1 MLKRKY
7 GYCASIAAV
16 VLLALIMAACEQKT
30 INQIMANPSHY
41 SNREVGIVGRVV
53 QSYSVLGTGAYEVDD
68 GTGKLWIVSDKGVPR
83 EGARVAVRGTIR
95 DAYNVGK
102 FGSFGKL
109 PEAVRTG
116 MVMIENSHKAK

>member
-1 MLKRKY
+1 MAMRKY
-7 GYCASIAAV
+7 GYCASIAVV
-16 VLLALIMAACEQKT
+16 VLLALVMAACEQKT

-53 QSYSVLGTGAYEVDD
+53 QSYSVLGKGGYEVDD

-95 DAYNVGK
+95 DAYNIGK

-109 PEAVRTG
+109 PEAVRAG
-116 MVMIENSHKAK
+116 MVMIEISHKAK